1 MVNRWATAL
10 QELDY
15 TTEYV
20 KGEHNSIADALS
32 RLCPNLKEL
41 VVPVLPLE
49 ISVEN
54 TISALHEIS
63 PITPL
68 QLEAIQ
74 MCHNSM
80 VGHGGVDRTILKLLS
95 LEEQW
100 IDMSKHVKV
109 RILPDADGSSYSN
122 CRL

>member
-1 MVNRWATAL
+1 MKF
-10 QELDY
+10 Q
-15 TTEYV
+15 
-20 KGEHNSIADALS
+20 
-32 RLCPNLKEL
+32 
-41 VVPVLPLE
+41 
-49 ISVEN
+49 
-54 TISALHEIS
+54 

-100 IDMSKHVKV
+100 IDMSKHVK
-109 RILPDADGSSYSN
+109 RMCGFYPHM
-122 CRL
+122 RLLSEDECH